1 MPISS
6 TVVHSVEW
14 LDWTINVVEDSRGF
28 WEYMI
33 VRPDGPT
40 VEFSDAQYGAP
51 AVALRDGL
59 VRLFI
64 FIDGAEQT
72 MQSLYALTG
81 PTHHM
86 DAM

>member
-1 MPISS
+1 MPSS
-6 TVVHSVEW
+6 KIVHTVEW
-14 LDWTINVVEDSRGF
+14 LDWTINVVEDDRAF

-40 VEFSDAQYGAP
+40 VEFSDSMYGSA
-51 AVALRDGL
+51 AIALRDGL
-59 VRLFI
+59 VRLSVFV
-64 FIDGAEQT
+64 DGWAHTLNALE
-72 MQSLYALTG
+72 ALTG